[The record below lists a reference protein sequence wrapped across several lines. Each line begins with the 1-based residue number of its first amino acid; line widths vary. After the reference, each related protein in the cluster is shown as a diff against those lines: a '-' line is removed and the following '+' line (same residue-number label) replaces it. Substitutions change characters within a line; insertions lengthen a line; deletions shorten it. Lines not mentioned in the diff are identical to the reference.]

1 MRREAVLPTIR
12 VVAMRV
18 TANHILLYLEVR
30 NCGTHLQSGQTS
42 ASDGEGEREYSRKA
56 GPEMAQQCTVLL
68 LKLRGSGFP
77 VKDSGIE
84 GSKADPFFQIRS
96 NYALGNPHE
105 GKHTT
110 EYAYKSKKVLQDL
123 NPKFKTIA
131 IDLQKLVNMN
141 MQQKL
146 LFDFYD
152 WDRFSSPDFMSYI
165 ELTPQ
170 QLLDQHGKPHGL
182 PLRPPP
188 APHEQQVGE
197 LWVDRAELA
206 YPQVHIAALSRT
218 TAGQVTRQYKKWTGQ
233 VERGPDV
240 SITNETSIP
249 LKVLFTKDAELY
261 RSATVGMPLGSH
273 QNWTDLEA
281 GFTDVFQRPDQ
292 TRECY
297 ILILSPNN
305 APLVLATF
313 ALGAYMKG
321 SKTKPMSLSLDL
333 DDNPASGSFPLARP
347 APPVSVSSV
356 AGLASVAPDV
366 STPGVPA
373 EGPANPAEQR
383 RAQGFKVTMSLK
395 LRGNDLPVK
404 DSGLLGG
411 KSDPFFEIRPAFGA
425 PGGITYVSPNKDS
438 RGNDLPKRSYEGK
451 HQTRPFVK
459 SEVVLNQLNP
469 SWKTILIE
477 LNELILN
484 NDGGFTIDLSKK
496 VLIDVWDWD
505 RGGDCDFMCYCEVS
519 LLELIDAV
527 KSKAPLP
534 LLPPPEGHEQN
545 VGRLYVDRADV
556 GYPLVDFRASTSKEQ
571 ADALVIRNLCPV
583 PLKVLVEDD
592 PAMFACMRLGQ
603 TVQTLQHDKC
613 IVISVDR
620 FGLF

>member
-1 MRREAVLPTIR
+1 MPAARALAIRRRRGLATDPADVGTWTRRTATNAAAMRREAVLPTIR

-68 LKLRGSGFP
+68 L
-77 VKDSGIE
+77 
-84 GSKADPFFQIRS
+84 
-96 NYALGNPHE
+96 
-105 GKHTT
+105 T

-411 KSDPFFEIRPAFGA
+411 
-425 PGGITYVSPNKDS
+425 
-438 RGNDLPKRSYEGK
+438 
-451 HQTRPFVK
+451 
-459 SEVVLNQLNP
+459 
-469 SWKTILIE
+469 
-477 LNELILN
+477 
-484 NDGGFTIDLSKK
+484 
-496 VLIDVWDWD
+496 
-505 RGGDCDFMCYCEVS
+505 
-519 LLELIDAV
+519 
-527 KSKAPLP
+527 
-534 LLPPPEGHEQN
+534 
-545 VGRLYVDRADV
+545 VGSGVESAKPVMEDHFDRAQRAHLEQRRRLHHRLEQEGAHRRV
-556 GYPLVDFRASTSKEQ
+556 GLGPRRRLRLHVLLRSIAARAHRRS
-571 ADALVIRNLCPV
+571 
-583 PLKVLVEDD
+583 
-592 PAMFACMRLGQ
+592 
-603 TVQTLQHDKC
+603 
-613 IVISVDR
+613 
-620 FGLF
+620 